1 MKLPRGVSGDR
12 LARTLE
18 HIGNGVIHQ
27 KGSHLRLRHSGPPS
41 HAITIPLHNPV
52 KIRTLHSILT
62 EVSQMRS
69 MTIESLVEL
78 L

>member
-18 HIGNGVIHQ
+18 HLGYDVIRQ

-41 HAITIPLHNPV
+41 HAITIPLHSPM
-52 KIRTLHSILT
+52 KLGTLHGILT
-62 EVSQMRS
+62 EVAHMRAI
-69 MTIESLVEL
+69 TIESLVEL